1 MDYTRITNEQLSIL
15 LDQEQDTVNRARIEQ
30 EIAKRFIYYSERE
43 QIPRYDTSKE
53 TYKSVT

>member
-1 MDYTRITNEQLSIL
+1 MDYTRITNEQLSIP

>member
-1 MDYTRITNEQLSIL
+1 MDYSRITNEQLSIL
-15 LDQEQDTVNRARIEQ
+15 LEQEQDTVNRARIEQ
-30 EIAKRFIYYSERE
+30 EIAKRFIFYFERE

>member
-15 LDQEQDTVNRARIEQ
+15 LDQEPDTVNKARIEQ

>member
-1 MDYTRITNEQLSIL
+1 MDYSRITNEQLSIL
-15 LDQEQDTVNRARIEQ
+15 LEQEQDTVNRARIEK
-30 EIAKRFIYYSERE
+30 EIAKRFIFYFERE